1 MRLQLNRLIH
11 RHFLFIQS
19 ALLLILL
26 IGGYFFYS
34 RAFLIQ
40 NLDCST
46 SQGDCPE
53 AVLGELDALRD
64 QNLLQFSPK
73 SLEKKILA
81 GDPSFTSVSA
91 EVVLPKTINL
101 YLEIAP
107 ALVQVSNQDQK
118 QALVIAKSLKVSK
131 HLSELD
137 PHLPLVVTDQA
148 HTLRLLEPVTDPS
161 LLSAIDLA
169 VQLNNQ
175 FISVDS
181 VELVNQQLKA
191 HLPPSITVF
200 FNPQDFPR
208 QIARLQLTLN
218 QLELDTVE
226 SIDVR
231 LSKPVVAFSRR

>member
-1 MRLQLNRLIH
+1 MRLNLRRLIH
-11 RHFLFIQS
+11 RHFLFLQTS
-19 ALLLILL
+19 LLIILL

-34 RAFLIQ
+34 RAFLVQ
-40 NLDCST
+40 NLTCST
-46 SQGDCPE
+46 SQGECPE
-53 AVLGELDALRD
+53 VVLGELNALKG

-73 SLEKKILA
+73 SLEKKILT
-81 GDPSFTSVSA
+81 GDPSFISVNA
-91 EVVLPKTINL
+91 DVVLPKTIHL

-118 QALVIAKSLKVSK
+118 QAIVITKSLKASK
-131 HLSELD
+131 HIATLD
-137 PHLPLVVTDQA
+137 PHLPLIITDQA

-161 LLSAIDLA
+161 LLSALDLA

-175 FISVDS
+175 FISFNY

-191 HLPPSITVF
+191 FLPPSITVF
-200 FNPQDFPR
+200 FNPNDFPR

-231 LSKPVVAFSRR
+231 LSKPVVAFSHR